1 MKGSDHIYVNPR
13 VAIAGISFLAGLV
26 GIGLRLNVRKKSVK
40 TDEVPVSSVMSRI
53 PDVTSAV
60 LHEEAGQAD
69 AIVIDAVNA
78 TRISQLLKVL
88 SRIDRNQAGANEEIT
103 KLKSEIQKLLLSNRG
118 GEKGIHGFIG
128 ETSQVHISNIKAFI
142 NGDEPLYIL
151 LDDNSMTDYL
161 RGMQIIQQKACQ
173 AGGHLGLDAIR
184 RHADKYPEFI
194 KEGGVYQI
202 PQDMYAKYNRLR
214 NLPEEVAL
222 KLRKEDL
229 RLWRYIKN
237 FIKEN
242 PHIKIEPMEVTYSDI
257 QVGNI
262 DDTVKKVEDD
272 TDRAFENQRKEAHDL
287 YAPSLEEFL
296 KVCGI
301 SAAIEG
307 GVSAAT
313 ELILKLKSG
322 KKLSEFSI
330 EDVKDIFGKLV
341 AGSGKGAVRGGIV
354 YTVTNILKIPAAIT
368 SGIVTA
374 LFAVCHESYLFFKK
388 RINQKQLIKNS
399 IFSIIES
406 IASVGGATIVKH
418 ILKKNPII
426 GALAGSIFGSAI
438 VGYVR
443 KTVFA

>member
-13 VAIAGISFLAGLV
+13 VAIAGIASLAGLV
-26 GIGLRLNVRKKSVK
+26 GIGFGLNARKKYAKADKVPFSSVK
-40 TDEVPVSSVMSRI
+40 SVT
-53 PDVTSAV
+53 PDVTSAT
-60 LHEEAGQAD
+60 LQEAAGQAD
-69 AIVIDAVNA
+69 AIVVDAVNA
-78 TRISQLLKVL
+78 TRIGQLLKAL

-103 KLKSEIQKLLLSNRG
+103 KLKAEIQKLLLSNRG

-184 RHADKYPEFI
+184 RHADKYPEFLE
-194 KEGGVYQI
+194 EGGIYQI

-222 KLRKEDL
+222 KLRREDL
-229 RLWRYIKN
+229 RLWKYIKN
-237 FIKEN
+237 FTKEN
-242 PHIKIEPMEVTYSDI
+242 PNIRIEPMEVTYSDI

-262 DDTVKKVEDD
+262 DDTVKKVEND
-272 TDRAFENQRKEAHDL
+272 TDRAFENQRKEAHDTH
-287 YAPSLEEFL
+287 APSLEEFL

-322 KKLSEFSI
+322 KKLSEFTK
-330 EDVKDIFGKLV
+330 EDLKDILGKLV
-341 AGSGKGAVRGGIV
+341 VGSGKEAVRGGIV
-354 YTVTNILKIPAAIT
+354 YALTNIYRIPAAIT
-368 SGIVTA
+368 SGTVTA
-374 LFAVCHESYLFFKK
+374 LFAVCHEGYLFFKN
-388 RINQKQLIKNS
+388 RISRKQLIKNS

-406 IASVGGATIVKH
+406 LASVVGATIGKH
-418 ILKKNPII
+418 VFKKCPII
-426 GALAGSIFGSAI
+426 GAIAGSIFGSAA
-438 VGYVR
+438 VGYAR
-443 KTVFA
+443 KTAFA